1 MRRLSSR
8 TTKSAVIA
16 IALLGTAAAFAI
28 GAQAGAI
35 LNGRVMAVSVA
46 HVPMPVFASPGGS
59 PVNGHV
65 R

>member
-1 MRRLSSR
+1 MRSR
-8 TTKSAVIA
+8 VAAKSAVIA
-16 IALLGTAAAFAI
+16 LAVIGSAFAFAI
-28 GAQAGAI
+28 GAQAGAL

-46 HVPMPVFASPGGS
+46 RVPIPVLANAKAS